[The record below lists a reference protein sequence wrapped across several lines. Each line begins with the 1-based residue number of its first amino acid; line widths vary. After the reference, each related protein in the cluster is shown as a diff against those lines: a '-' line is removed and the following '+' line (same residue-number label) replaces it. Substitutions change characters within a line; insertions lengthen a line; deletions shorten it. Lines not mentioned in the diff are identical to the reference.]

1 MTFRDLIR
9 LIIANL
15 KRMKGRVIM
24 TALGVVI
31 GTASVMVLVSIGA
44 GLQRQATESFGG
56 GGSLN
61 DLIVMAPQTGARMMG
76 PVAPGGVVVESS
88 GARRTDEPVLDDMTL
103 QRFRELPGV
112 ALVTPIERLQGGS
125 GGSMLAYGDLM
136 GYVSI
141 VGVEPAYFE
150 NLKAAGGETTLRR
163 GEIVLGGRVLDNF
176 RSEDEMM
183 GGMRLDAPQERE
195 APDLQGARLTMQL
208 QRYSQDDGT
217 MSTKTVRLYV
227 GAILEPSGW
236 RYDYNAFVP
245 LRDVIEYNSWAAGT
259 RLDPGREGYQE
270 VLVRAASS
278 RDTLEVEQQL
288 IDMGFNV
295 QSDRQRLEQASSF
308 FVTLQAIL
316 GGIGAIALLVA
327 AFGIANTMSMAI
339 LERTREIGLMKAVGA
354 SNKDVMIVFLGESGG
369 IGLLG
374 GLGGVLLGFVLNLVL
389 NLVGQSMQL
398 GQAMTGVSGQATNIT
413 HTPIW
418 LPIFAALFATL
429 IGVVSG
435 AYPASRAAGLSPI
448 AALKY
453 E

>member
-31 GTASVMVLVSIGA
+31 GTASVMVLVSLGA

-61 DLIVMAPQTGARMMG
+61 DLVVMAPQTGARMMG
-76 PVAPGGVVVESS
+76 PVAPGGVRVETS
-88 GARRTDEPVLDDMTL
+88 GPRRTDDPILDDMTL
-103 QRFRELPGV
+103 ARFRELPGV
-112 ALVTPIERLQGGS
+112 QLVTPIERLQGGS
-125 GGSMLAYGDLM
+125 MLEYGDLM
-136 GYVSI
+136 GYASI
-141 VGVEPAYFE
+141 VGVEPAYLE
-150 NLKAAGGETTLRR
+150 NLTAASGEPTLRR
-163 GEIVLGGRVLDNF
+163 GEIVLGGRVPDNF
-176 RSEDEMM
+176 RSEEEMM
-183 GGMRLDAPQERE
+183 GGMRLDAPQARQS
-195 APDLQGARLTMQL
+195 PDLQGARLTMQL
-208 QRYSQDDGT
+208 QRHSQEDGI
-217 MSTKTVRLYV
+217 MSAKTVRLYV
-227 GAILEPSGW
+227 AAILAPSGW
-236 RYDYNAFVP
+236 RYDYNAFAP
-245 LRDVIEYNSWAAGT
+245 LRDVVEYNSWAAGT

-295 QSDRQRLEQASSF
+295 QSDRQQLEQASSF

-339 LERTREIGLMKAVGA
+339 LERTREIGLMKAIGA

-374 GLGGVLLGFVLNLVL
+374 GVGGVLLGVGLNIVL

-398 GQAMTGVSGQATNIT
+398 GEAISGPSAQAANIT
-413 HTPIW
+413 HTPVW

-448 AALKY
+448 TALKY